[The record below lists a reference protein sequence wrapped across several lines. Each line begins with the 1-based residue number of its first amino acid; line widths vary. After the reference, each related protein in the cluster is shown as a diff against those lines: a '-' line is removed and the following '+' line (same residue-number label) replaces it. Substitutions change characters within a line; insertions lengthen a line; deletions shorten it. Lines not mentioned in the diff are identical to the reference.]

1 MDPFGQREVPL
12 THTVT
17 IPITAVTNPYDVT
30 SQNAFT
36 IIDGWLEGTVGFWDD
51 FWGTYEYTEGVVQ
64 SRYSEWF
71 LDTVEIDGDNFIITF
86 AAWEEYDDDNLPPTP
101 DFQSTTVGGVIVATL
116 DGIGILDDRLLDDI
130 IRSSVQRVNSWWTCD
145 YWQVNLRWNFW
156 RLQSR
161 RRWRRTDTGECDTPF
176 FGCTSPSQWRYNR
189 SNIKWGSS

>member
-1 MDPFGQREVPL
+1 MNLYAYCGNNSLNFVDPFGQREVPL

-71 LDTVEIDGDNFIITF
+71 LDTVEIDGDNFIINGQKKWISF
-86 AAWEEYDDDNLPPTP
+86 GYARIACGSAARFGYAEQGGADLSDKQLL
-101 DFQSTTVGGVIVATL
+101 FQRYRARGEF
-116 DGIGILDDRLLDDI
+116 
-130 IRSSVQRVNSWWTCD
+130 IRAERVW
-145 YWQVNLRWNFW
+145 
-156 RLQSR
+156 
-161 RRWRRTDTGECDTPF
+161 
-176 FGCTSPSQWRYNR
+176 
-189 SNIKWGSS
+189 